1 MTPGNRSSMN
11 ASSLHKIAWCFW
23 SWKTQAIHGGKH
35 AYTEVYQ
42 TPRLGRQ
49 PSWSVDLAA
58 QPAALRWQ
66 ASEVV
71 GQAQAC
77 PQAEA
82 CQSPAAG
89 GRALAQ
95 QVPSR
100 PADIPPPASRAPA
113 PAASRAPRLT
123 PRQMTPQH

>member
-49 PSWSVDLAA
+49 PSWSVDLGA
-58 QPAALRWQ
+58 QAAALRWQ

-71 GQAQAC
+71 VQRLLLWGRREGIR
-77 PQAEA
+77 PQLLLLDSGFYSVAVIG
-82 CQSPAAG
+82 CLMRVPG
-89 GRALAQ
+89 AL
-95 QVPSR
+95 
-100 PADIPPPASRAPA
+100 
-113 PAASRAPRLT
+113 
-123 PRQMTPQH
+123 